1 MTKPHIKALMLGI
14 ALSATE
20 ALSQQALPTNW
31 VGGSNV
37 LGNWQFAQARIEN
50 VSGSLSGSIDIP
62 TLNAMYLPI
71 DGTLSNGDALH
82 FHISS
87 PLGQL
92 DFNGTLRDGV
102 VDGKIT
108 GANAVSGSLH
118 LVPAATLDAA
128 LFKRYVGTYRLGDG
142 TTLDVTY
149 RPFGQL
155 RANQY
160 DVKDG
165 VTAIKRS
172 LFLIPRDDSTFFT
185 SGSIVSAPKRD
196 EVIRFAAST
205 GGPSATL
212 EWNRPGAPA
221 ERGTRAD
228 DMRQEWV
235 VIRNGGITLNGTL
248 FTPLSGGPFPAIVS
262 MGGSG
267 PTTRDGVAWRAR
279 EFVRTGL
286 AVLILDKRG
295 TGDPSGSWNTSTIQE
310 FATDAEAGLR
320 WMRARNDIDPRRIG
334 IHGQS
339 QGGWVAMTL
348 LASDTIAKF
357 AILTS
362 STPLAPAGQEVY
374 RAGAQARGA
383 GLPETEAVAASEL
396 MRLKWRFAL
405 TGDGWDQL
413 SAAVTAAKGK
423 PWLAAIGVPPTRD
436 SDIWNDMRAFKGFD
450 PMQYASRLRV
460 PALLIFGSADN
471 EVPPTP
477 SQELWRTALK
487 AAANNSA
494 TIVELP
500 GLEHGL
506 FLKSVNGR
514 TTLMKEVGDTV
525 AKWLSQ
531 TLPALR

>member
-1 MTKPHIKALMLGI
+1 
-14 ALSATE
+14 
-20 ALSQQALPTNW
+20 
-31 VGGSNV
+31 
-37 LGNWQFAQARIEN
+37 
-50 VSGSLSGSIDIP
+50 
-62 TLNAMYLPI
+62 
-71 DGTLSNGDALH
+71 
-82 FHISS
+82 
-87 PLGQL
+87 
-92 DFNGTLRDGV
+92 
-102 VDGKIT
+102 
-108 GANAVSGSLH
+108 
-118 LVPAATLDAA
+118 
-128 LFKRYVGTYRLGDG
+128 
-142 TTLDVTY
+142 
-149 RPFGQL
+149 
-155 RANQY
+155 
-160 DVKDG
+160 
-165 VTAIKRS
+165 
-172 LFLIPRDDSTFFT
+172 
-185 SGSIVSAPKRD
+185 
-196 EVIRFAAST
+196 
-205 GGPSATL
+205 
-212 EWNRPGAPA
+212 
-221 ERGTRAD
+221 
-228 DMRQEWV
+228 
-235 VIRNGGITLNGTL
+235 
-248 FTPLSGGPFPAIVS
+248 
-262 MGGSG
+262 
-267 PTTRDGVAWRAR
+267 
-279 EFVRTGL
+279 
-286 AVLILDKRG
+286 
-295 TGDPSGSWNTSTIQE
+295 
-310 FATDAEAGLR
+310 
-320 WMRARNDIDPRRIG
+320 MRARNDIDPRRIG

-362 STPLAPAGQEVY
+362 STPLAPAEQEVY

-383 GLPETEAVAASEL
+383 GFPETEAVAASEL

-413 SAAVTAAKGK
+413 SAAVAAAKGK

-514 TTLMKEVGDTV
+514 TTLMKEVGDTI